1 VIGPLVLMMCVA
13 AGQDA
18 VPPAPTRTIRKP
30 KVSWTL
36 QFGLADSADDDDH
49 YAVSGFQGRFPL
61 FAFDRKD
68 KSDRFGGLG
77 LEIGAY
83 PYPVI
88 SRAYVPGPDADPNT
102 PGKYNFWEAVGVSYY
117 SPRFGPLQLEA
128 GARLAFIK
136 AAERVLTSPNGCGVS
151 NRAEPHCNE
160 YIKQSL
166 KTLDTILF
174 PSFRGDR
181 GMVRF
186 VAAALTVK
194 GIGARIE
201 AAELNGSGSR
211 VNARGLRWGFT
222 VR

>member
-1 VIGPLVLMMCVA
+1 MMCVA
-13 AGQDA
+13 VGAEE
-18 VPPAPTRTIRKP
+18 VPPAAAARPARKP
-30 KVSWTL
+30 RVSWTL
-36 QFGLADSADDDDH
+36 EFGLAHSADDADH

-68 KSDRFGGLG
+68 KSDRFGGIG

-83 PYPVI
+83 PYPII

-102 PGKYNFWEAVGVSYY
+102 PGKFNFWEAAGLSYY

-128 GARLAFIK
+128 GARLAFVN

-151 NRAEPHCNE
+151 NRTEPHCNA
-160 YIKQSL
+160 YIKESL

-181 GMVRF
+181 GTVTF

-194 GIGARIE
+194 GIGARLE
-201 AAELNGSGSR
+201 AAQLNSGGSR